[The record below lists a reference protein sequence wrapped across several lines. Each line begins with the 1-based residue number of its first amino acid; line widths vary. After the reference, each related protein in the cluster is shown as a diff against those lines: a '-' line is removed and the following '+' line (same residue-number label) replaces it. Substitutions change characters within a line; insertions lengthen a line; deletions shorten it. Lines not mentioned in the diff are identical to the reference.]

1 MIITA
6 ILEGI
11 ALDVELAFLT
21 TGYTMV
27 GVMVVLFVAVGLIL
41 TLE

>member
-6 ILEGI
+6 IQ
-11 ALDVELAFLT
+11 LAFLT

-41 TLE
+41 TMRGE